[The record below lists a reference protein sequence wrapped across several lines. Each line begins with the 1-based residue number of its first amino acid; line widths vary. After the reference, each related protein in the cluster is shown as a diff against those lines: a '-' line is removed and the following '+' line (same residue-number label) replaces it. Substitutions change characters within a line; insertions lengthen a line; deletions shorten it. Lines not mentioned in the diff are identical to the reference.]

1 MSKEQKLRKL
11 LELMQQI
18 IWITEKFP
26 LNDFEETTVEL
37 ARQEVRDDLAR
48 TL

>member
-1 MSKEQKLRKL
+1 MASKEQKLRKM

-18 IWITEKFP
+18 IWITERFE

-37 ARQEVRDDLAR
+37 ARQEVKDGK
-48 TL
+48 